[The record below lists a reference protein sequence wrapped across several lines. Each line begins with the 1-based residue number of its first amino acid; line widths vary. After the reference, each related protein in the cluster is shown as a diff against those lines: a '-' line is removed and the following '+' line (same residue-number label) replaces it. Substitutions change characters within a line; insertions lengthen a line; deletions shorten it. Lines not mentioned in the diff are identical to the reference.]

1 MTFQGDGVVGVPGP
15 PVGIQTVPVYVQT
28 DEWINDSVMFQ
39 KKKNVVIA
47 SVQQKL

>member
-15 PVGIQTVPVYVQT
+15 PVGIQTVYVQT